1 MANKRDRCDE
11 DEDREL
17 LLLGPIPISD
27 GRDPARPRSPTPPM
41 GDGEQIKRPKV
52 TIMTLEEVCEV
63 LEGCLKDCHMG
74 IMDNDTVKYRERGE
88 ILLIVARLMWEDNK
102 KVYAMFTP
110 LVEMVL
116 RHQSIEA
123 RVGIFSS

>member
-1 MANKRDRCDE
+1 MANKRDRCDD

-17 LLLGPIPISD
+17 LLLGPIPISH

-63 LEGCLKDCHMG
+63 LEGRLKDCHMG

-88 ILLIVARLMWEDNK
+88 ILLIVARLMRESGENE
-102 KVYAMFTP
+102 KVKAMLTP
-110 LVEMVL
+110 LVEMVV
-116 RHQSIEA
+116 RHQSIEDWNL
-123 RVGIFSS
+123 